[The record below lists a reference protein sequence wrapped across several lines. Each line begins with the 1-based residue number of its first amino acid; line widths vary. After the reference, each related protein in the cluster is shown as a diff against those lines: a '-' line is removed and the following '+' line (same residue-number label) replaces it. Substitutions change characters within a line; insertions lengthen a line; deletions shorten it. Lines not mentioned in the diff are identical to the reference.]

1 MPKIFALRHQLE
13 ETQAR
18 LRLQQS
24 KGVVE
29 EDGGGETRFSSPVD
43 PSSFGSIRSEQKI
56 FLDGASSSST
66 LNLSAPRPGFR
77 TLAERKR
84 YDDTPLELSLHRR
97 SSSSDREEFSSSTT
111 SSTTSPSPPVSSS
124 SRGVTTH
131 AAYEHQGFQDV
142 PMDLQISSAL
152 PPIPPPPQDEPMDFS
167 ISKRKKEEDDEG
179 DSSLSIIYGS
189 SVGSNCS
196 SGLSLNN
203 NSLLF
208 TSSRVLKFYKN
219 FKEYVI
225 SIARLHP
232 IKSQIILKY
241 VCAVHTRLNDASP
254 NYHRHRGNCNDNSSH
269 SSGVYSFHSNED
281 SKNLN
286 NNVPHHN
293 NNKNDCS
300 SLSGCSSGSPLR
312 SDVDSFDFDELS
324 NNQTEKWLL
333 NHPDFCIIKMLDG
346 LKTELPPFIDLSTEL
361 SKPPDINSL
370 DNATAHLLQ
379 MSDPSTTFPDIST
392 DCNSIYDND
401 DPFNLGSLL
410 PSNFSIAHLDSAPP
424 MISPMSNCS
433 SNNSES
439 LFNRKHSAHT
449 YALQHHLYP
458 ETTVTPIISSPPN
471 PPINSSSSSNPSLPG
486 HFLKDFIKSEP
497 SVPYI
502 KNEEDHY
509 LGSSP
514 ESTSS
519 ITNCVPLEF
528 HKGIPFSPQPL
539 ASGTTQLLPQSQVS
553 GPPAIGGKVK
563 TGISPKKKG
572 GISLENELS
581 NIPIPMRLNILRERL
596 GLPPDATLEVI
607 NGGFGIKN
615 PLAIDSVDTS
625 SGGKS
630 KDNSIIRPE
639 SDPSKF
645 QCRICYK
652 VFPLQRL
659 LNRHMKCHSD
669 TKRYLCTFCGK
680 GFNDTFD
687 LKRHTRTHTGV
698 RPYKCNL
705 CEKSFTQRCSLESHC
720 MKVHGVAHEYEY
732 KQRRSKMYVCEDCG
746 NTTKEPEAHYLHL
759 KENHPFS
766 PALLKFY
773 DKRHFKFTNSS
784 FATMLLSVN

>member
-1 MPKIFALRHQLE
+1 MMLNYTPHIDAKKSSWDPGTILKRHGRWWSKINENPYFINIGVTLVSSVQYIGLPSPPRLGFDQPTLKE
-13 ETQAR
+13 ENENELAPFSLPGCFSLIPTYTLTER
-18 LRLQQS
+18 RYFVEVIPRPLDLSGLS
-24 KGVVE
+24 K
-29 EDGGGETRFSSPVD
+29 
-43 PSSFGSIRSEQKI
+43 KI

-208 TSSRVLKFYKN
+208 YD
-219 FKEYVI
+219 
-225 SIARLHP
+225 IARLHP
-232 IKSQIILKY
+232 IKSQIILK
-241 VCAVHTRLNDASP
+241 
-254 NYHRHRGNCNDNSSH
+254 HRGNCNDNSSH

-439 LFNRKHSAHT
+439 LFNRKTLGA
-449 YALQHHLYP
+449 YICFAA
-458 ETTVTPIISSPPN
+458 SSLSRN
-471 PPINSSSSSNPSLPG
+471 N
-486 HFLKDFIKSEP
+486 KP

-539 ASGTTQLLPQSQVS
+539 ASGTTQLLPQSQ
-553 GPPAIGGKVK
+553 
-563 TGISPKKKG
+563 KKG

-773 DKRHFKFTNSS
+773 DKRHFQIYKFFICNHAFICKLKHKVHYDYVLKISH
-784 FATMLLSVN
+784 